1 LAAKEVNMSAK
12 ELMRP
17 TITLVATFALTI
29 GFFLDKVPSEA
40 YVPLMAMVIAWWFRS
55 RDEEKRI

>member
-1 LAAKEVNMSAK
+1 MSAK

-29 GFFLDKVPSEA
+29 GFFLGKVLSEA